1 MQGWVPIEEDPKPF
15 TDSEYHCV
23 MHKIHKSIVFGV
35 FMLWF
40 YLNANFQIDA
50 NNDVI
55 NESWDENEKSKNVA
69 DSVGLMVYE
78 GTQSLKFVKNFNN
91 AADQW
96 EGSILIFYYFGR
108 FCALTYDWLFIYI

>member
-1 MQGWVPIEEDPKPF
+1 M
-15 TDSEYHCV
+15 
-23 MHKIHKSIVFGV
+23 
-35 FMLWF
+35 
-40 YLNANFQIDA
+40 QIDA

-96 EGSILIFYYFGR
+96 EGSILLITFFTFLVVFVYLLTTDFSFIFNPPLHQTLDEIYF
-108 FCALTYDWLFIYI
+108 